1 MEIPSSKGHTLALEG
16 PLPKNTTI
24 KSEVIEENSGDV
36 VTNEGKLAYTKNM
49 PQISD
54 GIYPMN
60 RPGYDIQDR
69 NRAVRVHDNHPSLV
83 GHHRIMEGRPNFNGN
98 LQDRNHRSMT
108 PDSHHQPSG
117 HQLLENH
124 SNYNDGVQD
133 RTHHITDNAQHHQ
146 YLGPVRSSY
155 ESSSD
160 QVHSVN
166 SDSHQILTNRPT
178 YEAVVDRRH
187 SLPANNHNQK
197 MMDLDEESNKALL
210 LHAKQQYSL
219 TSNLIDP
226 QMIKYECQNLSGKGS
241 SQSDSLLYKDA
252 FVGSYDKM
260 LSRSLENQ
268 VLSHNSLVDSV
279 SNDLFPY
286 PKDSR
291 MSPEEVAL
299 SNKMLVSS
307 PSMMISSP
315 TTENMMARQGHHM
328 GMVDADGNKLPVYS
342 EDNLNRMDT
351 PIKMEI
357 PVNTRP
363 VMSSKNGAKAPLC
376 KVCGDESSGFHYG
389 VDSCEGCKG
398 FFRRC
403 ITQGM
408 SHKCANEEKCEITPF
423 TRNSCQYCRLKKC
436 FAVGMSREASRL
448 GRRPKRLKEANGE
461 SKSHTTNVPI
471 APYPLPLSGNHRSMA
486 DLQKLIQTNG
496 SFKSELMQAFLAAA
510 QASFKEHANNSN
522 HANNNNNNSNNN
534 NNNNNNKAD
543 PAATNSIPNGVESGY
558 SSLNSPASSSS
569 QSPVHLQPQPNGSTS
584 SSTTSNNT
592 TTTATTTSSSSS
604 STSSVAANAASCAN
618 SNNITNTN
626 ANTSN
631 LSNGGT
637 HTVALSCNG
646 SNMIHLNGVRTK
658 TEPVDPITASS
669 VQANVMPTNII
680 NGITS
685 SALIPN
691 GISKVAVAGADICH
705 VLANGGGGGVINGMA
720 DSIASGP
727 PNMCN
732 GLQNGLSGS
741 CLERLSTSSSSSS
754 KDMSPTAFVMP
765 ETPNST
771 SSAAPTPQTPTS
783 YEESQPMIK
792 VESKFSPCSLA
803 TQKPMA
809 KFLDKIIDEG
819 RQQPTEAR
827 RKLIEQVTVTIVE
840 AHKVTCRVTHDAVT
854 EAYTKWEENK
864 SKILEALDGKNSAS
878 DLMWR
883 QFLTNMVPEITNVV
897 QFCKRL
903 PGFSEIDQEDQIK
916 LIKQGTFEV
925 MLARFCMLVDH
936 HNYTMFD
943 PDMKM
948 QCPREVIREMPLGK
962 FLEEF
967 FLMAETFNPL
977 NLSDQEIGLFTAVL
991 IICPDRQ
998 NLSGVKAVTKIQG
1011 LFLQALYNELKANH
1025 KDYDN
1030 LFNNLI
1036 RTIPM
1041 FREFNHQHA
1050 MSLNNIRMRSIHSE
1064 LDFPELHK
1072 EVFDYK
1078 G

>member
-1 MEIPSSKGHTLALEG
+1 MERPSSKGHTLALDG
-16 PLPKNTTI
+16 PLTKTNTSKN
-24 KSEVIEENSGDV
+24 EALEENGGEV
-36 VTNEGKLAYTKNM
+36 VTNEGNLAYTNTIPPM
-49 PQISD
+49 TD
-54 GIYPMN
+54 DIYTMN
-60 RPGYDIQDR
+60 RPAYELQECSR
-69 NRAVRVHDNHPSLV
+69 TNHLSLI
-83 GHHRIMEGRPNFNGN
+83 GHHIMESRPTFNGN

-108 PDSHHQPSG
+108 PDTHHQPSG
-117 HQLLENH
+117 HQLLDNH
-124 SNYNDGVQD
+124 SSYNDGVQD
-133 RTHHITDNAQHHQ
+133 RSHHSLTDNAQHHQ
-146 YLGPVRSSY
+146 YLGPVRATY
-155 ESSSD
+155 ESGSN

-166 SDSHQILTNRPT
+166 SDSHQVLTNRPN
-178 YEAVVDRRH
+178 YETLIDRRH
-187 SLPANNHNQK
+187 SLPSDNHNQK
-197 MMDLDEESNKALL
+197 MMDLDEESSKALL
-210 LHAKQQYSL
+210 LNAKQYSL
-219 TSNLIDP
+219 TSSLIDP
-226 QMIKYECQNLSGKGS
+226 QMIKYEYQDLSGKGS
-241 SQSDSLLYKDA
+241 NQNDNLIYKDA

-260 LSRSLENQ
+260 LSRSLESQ
-268 VLSHNSLVDSV
+268 VLNQNGIVDSI
-279 SNDLFPY
+279 SNELFY

-291 MSPEEVAL
+291 MSPEDVAL

-307 PSMMISSP
+307 PSMM
-315 TTENMMARQGHHM
+315 ARQGHNV
-328 GMVDADGNKLPVYS
+328 GLGDADGSKLTVYPD
-342 EDNLNRMDT
+342 ENLGRMDT
-351 PIKMEI
+351 AIKMEI

-363 VMSSKNGAKAPLC
+363 VMSSKNGTKAPLC

-522 HANNNNNNSNNN
+522 SSHANN
-534 NNNNNNKAD
+534 KPD

-569 QSPVHLQPQPNGSTS
+569 QSPVHLQPQPNNNN
-584 SSTTSNNT
+584 TTSNTTT
-592 TTTATTTSSSSS
+592 TTTATTTNS
-604 STSSVAANAASCAN
+604 STTTAPASANTPSCSNSNSNTNNNVNNSSV
-618 SNNITNTN
+618 SN
-626 ANTSN
+626 
-631 LSNGGT
+631 GT
-637 HTVALSCNG
+637 HTIAVTCNN
-646 SNMIHLNGVRTK
+646 SNIIHLNGVRTK
-658 TEPVDPITASS
+658 TEPVENSTPSTVQPS
-669 VQANVMPTNII
+669 VLPTNII
-680 NGITS
+680 NGITT
-685 SALIPN
+685 SALVPN
-691 GISKVAVAGADICH
+691 GISKAAVANDICH
-705 VLANGGGGGVINGMA
+705 VLANGGGVINGIA
-720 DSIASGP
+720 DTLPPGP
-727 PNMCN
+727 PNNVCN
-732 GLQNGLSGS
+732 GLQNGLTGS
-741 CLERLSTSSSSSS
+741 CPERLTTVSSN
-754 KDMSPTAFVMP
+754 KDMSPPAFVMP

-792 VESKFSPCSLA
+792 VESKFSPCSIA
-803 TQKPMA
+803 TQKPMT

-827 RKLIEQVTVTIVE
+827 RKLIEQVTITIVE
-840 AHKVTCRVTHDAVT
+840 AHRVTCRVTHEAVL

-864 SKILEALDGKNSAS
+864 TKLLEALDGKNSAS

-936 HNYTMFD
+936 QNYTMFD

-948 QCPREVIREMPLGK
+948 QCPREVIREMPLGN

-977 NLSDQEIGLFTAVL
+977 KLSDQEIGLFTAVL

-998 NLSGVKAVTKIQG
+998 NLSGVKAVSKIQG

-1025 KDYDN
+1025 KDYDT
-1030 LFNNLI
+1030 LFNDLI

-1050 MSLNNIRMRSIHSE
+1050 MSLNNIRMRSIHSQF
-1064 LDFPELHK
+1064 DFPELHK

-1078 G
+1078 V